1 MRFVLIDRITELEP
15 GSKITAIK
23 GLTLAE
29 EYLQD
34 HFPLFPVMPGV
45 LMLEA
50 MFQASAWLVRRTD
63 GFAHSMVDLRESRN
77 VKYAD
82 FVEPGQ
88 TLVVS
93 SEIRKREGALTWLK
107 ARGTVDET
115 VAVSAGLLLSSY
127 NLADQAPD
135 QADQDTDTRAYWEN
149 QFKVLYQPRQPLSPT
164 V

>member
-15 GSKITAIK
+15 GSRITAIK
-23 GLTLAE
+23 GLSMAE

-50 MFQASAWLVRRTD
+50 MFQTSAWLVRKTD
-63 GFAHSMVDLRESRN
+63 DFAHSIVELKESRN

-88 TLVVS
+88 VLVVS
-93 SEIRKREGALTWLK
+93 SEIQKREDGRTWLK
-107 ARGTVDET
+107 AQGTVDDT
-115 VAVSAGLLLSSY
+115 VAVKAGLLLNSY
-127 NLADQAPD
+127 NLADQDPN
-135 QADQDTDTRAYWEN
+135 QADQDVHTRAHWVK
-149 QFKVLYQPRQPLSPT
+149 QFKVLYRPRQPLSSA

>member
-23 GLTLAE
+23 GLSLAE

-63 GFAHSMVDLRESRN
+63 DFAHSMVELKESRN

-88 TLVVS
+88 VLVVS
-93 SEIRKREGALTWLK
+93 AEIQKREATQTWVK
-107 ARGTVDET
+107 ARGTVDDN
-115 VAVSAGLLLSSY
+115 VAVSAGLLLDSY
-127 NLADQAPD
+127 NLVDRGAHQT
-135 QADQDTDTRAYWEN
+135 DQDTDTRAYWEK
-149 QFKVLYQPRQPLSPT
+149 QFKLLFQPRQPLSST

>member
-63 GFAHSMVDLRESRN
+63 DFAHSMVDLSESRN

-93 SEIRKREGALTWLK
+93 SEIQKREGALTWLK

-115 VAVSAGLLLSSY
+115 VAVSAGLLLNSY
-127 NLADQAPD
+127 NLADQAPH
-135 QADQDTDTRAYWEN
+135 QADLDTDTRAYWEK